1 MNYRWTEGQ
10 FCRSL
15 LSLHKGE
22 ELGVLPFLRNGR
34 MVEDFLS
41 SFTIMEGFGD
51 LFFGTDSRLRS
62 VGTAHFQIVQIR
74 IIEIIAYSI
83 DGQTVL
89 TRRQAFQPHRGDSSF
104 AHRVRVREMILVADV
119 AGEALRACW
128 PMDEAGATYF
138 TSNPANRSVRSFG
151 TVCNAGT
158 AARCESHATD
168 DRPVGLEGS
177 SASAHLRGPFGLFR
191 LLPLCS
197 GCVE

>member
-15 LSLHKGE
+15 LSLHTGE

-89 TRRQAFQPHRGDSSF
+89 ARRQAFQPHRGDSF
-104 AHRVRVREMILVADV
+104 LAHRVGMREMILVADV
-119 AGEALRACW
+119 AGQALRACW

-138 TSNPANRSVRSFG
+138 TSNPANRSVRPFG

>member
-177 SASAHLRGPFGLFR
+177 SASAHLRGPFGLVR